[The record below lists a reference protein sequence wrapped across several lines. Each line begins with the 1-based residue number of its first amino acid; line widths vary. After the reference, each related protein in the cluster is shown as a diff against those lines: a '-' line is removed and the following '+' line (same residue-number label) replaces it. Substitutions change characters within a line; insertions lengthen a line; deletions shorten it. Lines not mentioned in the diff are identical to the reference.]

1 MLEQSFGKG
10 RVPREDR
17 SLTQGSSDFRK
28 ALAGT
33 SRFFLWIWGGGAGGW
48 GACLGVKRPDHR
60 SLPDSGPLP
69 AGLLMPAANSES
81 SQGKI
86 SNL

>member
-33 SRFFLWIWGGGAGGW
+33 SRFFLWIWGGGGG
-48 GACLGVKRPDHR
+48 GGCMLRCEEARP
-60 SLPDSGPLP
+60 PLL
-69 AGLLMPAANSES
+69 A
-81 SQGKI
+81 
-86 SNL
+86 

>member
-10 RVPREDR
+10 QAPREDG

-33 SRFFLWIWGGGAGGW
+33 SRFFLWIWGRWCMLRCEEA
-48 GACLGVKRPDHR
+48 RP
-60 SLPDSGPLP
+60 PLL
-69 AGLLMPAANSES
+69 A
-81 SQGKI
+81 
-86 SNL
+86 